1 MRRISRARSG
11 LLVLACITALAIPT
25 ATAAETFSGR
35 PVSGGAVLLEYGARY
50 TAPDGEAR
58 AHQGLDIE
66 ADAGATVRAC
76 SDGDVVFAGP
86 VPAGGGVV
94 LAVTLACAGGLRMT
108 LLPLDALEVRQGA
121 RVSTGDTLG
130 TLRSDGDASSP
141 RTHLHV
147 GVRRGETYLDPAAF
161 LPQEAV
167 AVPAETPPAPSTV
180 LVPAAHVVAE
190 PVPVPVVAAHPVV
203 AAVAPRPAGA
213 AEPLGEP
220 ARVGDVDVAVRS
232 GAPIARALTSPR
244 ADGVSVTRFE
254 RLRARTAADL
264 PMRGREVGART
275 VSSIGGLTRATRR
288 AAGRCVAL
296 TWAVLALWPVW
307 RAGAGRAG
315 SAVPVRVRA

>member
-1 MRRISRARSG
+1 MRRISRVRSG
-11 LLVLACITALAIPT
+11 LLVLMCIPALMIPT
-25 ATAAETFSGR
+25 ATAAETLSGR
-35 PVSGGAVLLEYGARY
+35 PVPGGAVLLEYGARY

-86 VPAGGGVV
+86 IPAEGGVV
-94 LAVTLACAGGLRMT
+94 LAVTLAYEGGLRMT
-108 LLPLDALEVRQGA
+108 LLPLDVLEVRQGA

-130 TLRSDGDASSP
+130 SLGEDGDVSSS

-167 AVPAETPPAPSTV
+167 AAPVEIPPAPSTAPA
-180 LVPAAHVVAE
+180 PAAPVVAE
-190 PVPVPVVAAHPVV
+190 PLPAPVVVAHPVV
-203 AAVAPRPAGA
+203 VAVNPQPVGVAQPVSKPV
-213 AEPLGEP
+213 
-220 ARVGDVDVAVRS
+220 RVGDVRVAVRS
-232 GAPIARALTSPR
+232 GVPIPRALTSPR
-244 ADGVSVTRFE
+244 AGVSVTRFE

-264 PMRGREVGART
+264 PVRGREVGART
-275 VSSIGGLTRATRR
+275 VSSIGGLKRATRR
-288 AAGRCVAL
+288 ATGRCVAL